1 MLKKWIAEVI
11 ALALSFG
18 TQATLEG
25 GQIPQ
30 TGNQI
35 VQQMDEA
42 YQKGE
47 YDAFLR
53 ALHSHYETAGKA
65 GALRGIFES
74 AKKAMQKTHHEIL
87 SGLKLKRHEIAK
99 LSKERN
105 QRLLQAVS
113 ENPDLDI
120 VQKVDSVVFSSL
132 TDEQD
137 DILAE
142 LEALK
147 FEIPETAQATIENK
161 ISAIETEYYI
171 KSLLLDIGDHMT
183 KVEIQDLEKKKII
196 LGLAKLD
203 KMSEAANEYGEKNWA
218 KKIEKAKDAYRAQKA
233 FSIDYEVLKNLA
245 HGKLNPQN
253 PVEEKVKEIM
263 MDYLNQREQTLSE
276 VAIN

>member
-1 MLKKWIAEVI
+1 MLKNWIAEVI

-25 GQIPQ
+25 AQTPP

-47 YDAFLR
+47 YNAFLT
-53 ALHSHYETAGKA
+53 ALHAHYETAGKA

-87 SGLKLKRHEIAK
+87 TSLKLKRHEVAK

-105 QRLLQAVS
+105 QRLLHAVS

-120 VQKVDSVVFSSL
+120 VQKVDSVVFSSI
-132 TDEQD
+132 TDEQN
-137 DILAE
+137 DILTE

-183 KVEIQDLEKKKII
+183 KEEMQDLEKKKII

-203 KMSEAANEYGEKNWA
+203 KMFEAANEYGEKKWA
-218 KKIEKAKDAYRAQKA
+218 EKIEKAKGAYRAQKA
-233 FSIDYEVLKNLA
+233 FTIDYEVLQNLA
-245 HGKLNPQN
+245 RGKFDPQN
-253 PVEEKVKEIM
+253 SVEEKVKEIM

-276 VAIN
+276 IAIN